1 MEVLLRGI
9 GVGPG
14 VAIGP
19 ALVLGASSLDV
30 PKYRATDPAK
40 ELGRFDHAVAEVRKE
55 IDATRH
61 RTAEE
66 FGSQHAEIFE
76 AHMLLLE
83 DVAMREEM
91 EKRLK
96 QESLNAEFLVDDMIK
111 RYSKIIQEAPDPRFR
126 ERAEDVVDIGTRI
139 LRKLLHKENIDLE
152 HFESPCIVMAHTL
165 SPADIEHIDK
175 VNTLGLVLEQSGA
188 TSHTAILARAFEI
201 PTVVGLSFTNT
212 AVTAGETIVLDG
224 DNGDVMLHPAPES
237 LRSYRSKQK
246 DEERKKKVLAAQA
259 TGPGTTLDAHR
270 MATMINI
277 ELPEEITPLSRM
289 RAEGVGLFRT
299 EFLYLDRRTPP
310 SEEEQYKAYSRLAES
325 MKPLPVTIRT
335 LDLGGDKVAPHLMRE
350 TEPNP
355 QLGWRAIRFCLD
367 QPDIFKPQLRAIL
380 RASVHGDLRVMFPL
394 ISGVDQF
401 RQVIS
406 ILNDVRA
413 DLERESIPF
422 RPDLPIG
429 TMIELPA
436 AVEVADQLAKECD
449 FFSLGT
455 NDLIQY
461 TLAVDRVN
469 QRIAHMYSPAHPAVL
484 RMIRRTVKAAK
495 TAGIP
500 CSVCGEIAGDPKF
513 TELLLG
519 LDVDAISMSPS
530 ALPRVSAELANME
543 YSKAKR
549 FANKALR
556 MHSAAEIESTIEKRF
571 HQRRTM
577 ETLLKSFEN
586 RDENRADSE
595 N

>member
-30 PKYRATDPAK
+30 PKYRASDPQK
-40 ELGRFDHAVAEVRKE
+40 ELARFDQAVAEVRKE
-55 IDATRH
+55 INATKL
-61 RTAEE
+61 RTVEE

-91 EKRLK
+91 ENRLK
-96 QESLNAEFLVDDMIK
+96 QESLNAEFLVDDMIN

-139 LRKLLHKENIDLE
+139 LRKLLHKENINLE
-152 HFESPCIVMAHTL
+152 HFDSPCIVMAHAL

-201 PTVVGLSFTNT
+201 PTVVGLHFSNT
-212 AVTAGETIVLDG
+212 PAVAGETIVLDG
-224 DNGDVMLHPAPES
+224 DSGDVVLHPTAES
-237 LRSYRSKQK
+237 LRTYRSKQK
-246 DEERKKKVLAAQA
+246 VEERKKQVLAAQA

-299 EFLYLDRRTPP
+299 EYLFLDRRTPP
-310 SEEEQYKAYSRLAES
+310 TEEEQFEAYAKLAER
-325 MKPLPVTIRT
+325 MKPSPVTIRT
-335 LDLGGDKVAPHLMRE
+335 LDLGGDKIAPHLMRE

-367 QPDIFKPQLRAIL
+367 QPDIFRPQLRAIL
-380 RASVHGDLRVMFPL
+380 RASTHGDLRVMFPL

-401 RQVIS
+401 RQVRS
-406 ILNDVRA
+406 VFDDVRA
-413 DLERESIPF
+413 ELDRESIPY
-422 RPDLPIG
+422 RKNLPIG

-436 AVEVADQLAKECD
+436 AVEVADQLAQECD

-469 QRIAHMYSPAHPAVL
+469 QRIAHLYQPAHPAVL

-495 TAGIP
+495 AAGIP
-500 CSVCGEIAGDPKF
+500 CTVCGEIAGDPKF

-519 LDVDAISMSPS
+519 LDVDAISMSPL
-530 ALPRVSAELANME
+530 ALPRVAAELRNME
-543 YSKAKR
+543 YSKAKW

-556 MHSAAEIESTIEKRF
+556 MSSATEIEAMIEKRF

-577 ETLLKSFEN
+577 EHLLKSYEG
-586 RDENRADSE
+586 RDVT
-595 N
+595 

>member
-19 ALVLGASSLDV
+19 ALLLGASSIDV

-40 ELGRFDHAVAEVRKE
+40 ELARFDTAVAEVREK
-55 IDATRH
+55 IDAIRLQ
-61 RTAEE
+61 TAEE
-66 FGSQHAEIFE
+66 FGSEHAEIFE

-91 EKRLK
+91 ETRLK
-96 QESLNAEFLVDDMIK
+96 QESWNAEFLVDDMIK
-111 RYSKIIQEAPDPRFR
+111 KYSDLIQTAPDPRFR
-126 ERAEDVVDIGTRI
+126 ERAEDVVDIGKRI
-139 LRKLLHKENIDLE
+139 LNRLLHEENVDLD
-152 HFESPCIVMAHTL
+152 HLESPSIILAHSL
-165 SPADIEHIDK
+165 APADIAHIDK

-201 PTVVGLSFTNT
+201 PTVVGLRFTN
-212 AVTAGETIVLDG
+212 ASIKPGETVVLDG
-224 DNGDVMLHPAPES
+224 SKGNVVLHPSQES
-237 LRSYRSKQK
+237 LRTYRNAQK
-246 DEERKKKVLAAQA
+246 DEERRTKALLAQD
-259 TGPGTTLDAHR
+259 TIPGTTLDEHR

-277 ELPEEITPLSRM
+277 ELPEELQARKRV

-310 SEEEQYKAYSRLAES
+310 TEDEQFEAYASVAS
-325 MKPLPVTIRT
+325 TINPLPATIRT
-335 LDLGGDKVAPHLMRE
+335 LDLGGDKVAPHLMHE

-367 QPDIFKPQLRAIL
+367 QPEIFKTQLRAIL
-380 RASVHGDLRVMFPL
+380 RASTHGDLRVMFPL

-401 RQVIS
+401 RRVRE
-406 ILNDVRA
+406 ILDEVRA
-413 DLERESIPF
+413 DLERNSIPF
-422 RPDLPIG
+422 RDDLPIG

-436 AVEVADQLAKECD
+436 AVEVADQLAQECD

-455 NDLIQY
+455 NDLVQY

-469 QRIAHMYSPAHPAVL
+469 QRIAHLYQPAHPAVL

-495 TAGIP
+495 AAGIP
-500 CSVCGEIAGDPKF
+500 CTVCGEIAGDPKF

-519 LDVDAISMSPS
+519 LDVDAISMSPL
-530 ALPRVSAELANME
+530 ALPRVAAELANME

-549 FANKALR
+549 FAGKALR
-556 MHSAAEIESTIEKRF
+556 MHSAVEIEKTIEKRF

-577 ETLLKSFEN
+577 ENLLKSYEA
-586 RDENRADSE
+586 RDTND
-595 N
+595 

>member
-19 ALVLGASSLDV
+19 ALVLGAPSLDV
-30 PKYRATDPAK
+30 PKYRAADPQK
-40 ELGRFDHAVAEVRKE
+40 ELARFDDAVAKVRKE
-55 IDATRH
+55 IDATRV

-66 FGSQHAEIFE
+66 FGSQHADIFE
-76 AHMLLLE
+76 AHILLLE

-91 EKRLK
+91 EQRLK
-96 QESLNAEFLVDDMIK
+96 NESLNAEFLVDDMIK
-111 RYSKIIQEAPDPRFR
+111 GYSKIIQDAPDPRFR
-126 ERAEDVVDIGTRI
+126 ERAEDVVDIGSRI

-201 PTVVGLSFTNT
+201 PTVVGLQFTSATITN
-212 AVTAGETIVLDG
+212 GETVVLDG
-224 DNGDVMLHPAPES
+224 SAGDVVIHPTAES
-237 LRSYRSKQK
+237 LRKYRSLQK
-246 DEERKKKVLAAQA
+246 EEERRNHVLAAQA
-259 TGPGTTLDAHR
+259 MGPGTTLDAHR

-277 ELPEEITPLSRM
+277 ELPEEITPSIRM

-299 EFLYLDRRTPP
+299 EYLYLDRRTPP
-310 SEEEQYKAYSRLAES
+310 TEEEQYNAYSRLLDR
-325 MKPLPVTIRT
+325 MNPLPVTIRT
-335 LDLGGDKVAPHLMRE
+335 LDLGGDKIAPHLMHHS
-350 TEPNP
+350 EPNP

-401 RQVIS
+401 RQVRTIV
-406 ILNDVRA
+406 DEVRTE
-413 DLERESIPF
+413 LERKSIPF
-422 RPDLPIG
+422 RDNLPIG

-469 QRIAHMYSPAHPAVL
+469 QRIAHLYQPAHPAVL

-495 TAGIP
+495 AEGIP
-500 CSVCGEIAGDPKF
+500 CTVCGEIAGDPRF

-519 LDVDAISMSPS
+519 LDVDAISMSPL
-530 ALPRVSAELANME
+530 ALPRVAAELANME

-549 FANKALR
+549 FAGKALR
-556 MHSAAEIESTIEKRF
+556 MNSAREIEATIEKRL

-577 ETLLKSFEN
+577 ENLLKSYED
-586 RDENRADSE
+586 RDDQ
-595 N
+595 